1 MHWVI
6 HSDSMLYNA
15 DWTIKCN
22 FCETD
27 KEQTAFCVDWS
38 FYVAWWLTFMFVDF
52 TACFVLFLPIKAIKF
67 FCLLKVKLKV
77 WLL

>member
-15 DWTIKCN
+15 DWTINCN

-38 FYVAWWLTFMFVDF
+38 FYVACWLTFVCGFY
-52 TACFVLFLPIKAIKF
+52 CLFCAFPLY
-67 FCLLKVKLKV
+67 
-77 WLL
+77 

>member
-15 DWTIKCN
+15 DWTINCN

-27 KEQTAFCVDWS
+27 EEQTAFCVDWS
-38 FYVAWWLTFMFVDF
+38 FCGLMAHICLWILLLVL
-52 TACFVLFLPIKAIKF
+52 CFSSVLKQ
-67 FCLLKVKLKV
+67 
-77 WLL
+77 